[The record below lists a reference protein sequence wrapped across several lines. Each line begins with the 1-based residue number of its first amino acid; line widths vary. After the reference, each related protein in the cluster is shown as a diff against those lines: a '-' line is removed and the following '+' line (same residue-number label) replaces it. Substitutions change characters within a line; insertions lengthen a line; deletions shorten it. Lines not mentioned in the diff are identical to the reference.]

1 MKSHYTMINVG
12 SSDTIKTKAFQF
24 IHSKLV
30 SLTINGLQ
38 LNDISSNIRLD
49 QNA

>member
-1 MKSHYTMINVG
+1 MKSHYPMINVSG
-12 SSDTIKTKAFQF
+12 NVTIKTKAFQF
-24 IHSKLV
+24 IHSELV